1 MDRQD
6 TQINNQHHIN
16 YANILLFQKTGQK
29 EQDKQAVS
37 ILGHKMISKSVKF
50 NML

>member
-6 TQINNQHHIN
+6 TQINNQHHVN
-16 YANILLFQKTGQK
+16 YANILFQKIGQK